1 MLSLRPM
8 RPPWEEL
15 EPASRGAVER
25 QRQAVRRVEQ
35 LATLACVAALALV
48 AWAAVESI
56 QTAVASV
63 GGVAIG
69 PAAGAGVLAVFIVLT
84 AWLIHHLQ
92 FAYLTRSSGTLL
104 LLHVLL
110 VPSLLFVPSSTAVMV
125 TAGLTRTAV
134 LLVVLNVLLLD
145 GLLLLAWRHAVK
157 GGLLFGGD
165 VPSRVVARVR
175 LLLNVSVVALAGTT
189 GLSYVQPVS
198 GMVALICL
206 LILQVAVV
214 ARGGYTLDVRSRA
227 SRTRGQ

>member
-1 MLSLRPM
+1 M

-25 QRQAVRRVEQ
+25 QRQAVRRIEQ
-35 LATLACVAALALV
+35 LATLACVAALALA
-48 AWAAVESI
+48 AWATVEAIRNS
-56 QTAVASV
+56 VAS
-63 GGVAIG
+63 GGGAAIW
-69 PAAGAGVLAVFIVLT
+69 PTAGAGGLAGLIVLT

-110 VPSLLFVPSSTAVMV
+110 VPSLLFVPSSTAVLV
-125 TAGLTRTAV
+125 TAGLTRTAMP
-134 LLVVLNVLLLD
+134 LVAVNVLLLD
-145 GLLLLAWRHAVK
+145 VVLLLAWRHAVK

-175 LLLNVSVVALAGTT
+175 LLLRTSVVAFTATA
-189 GLSYVQPVS
+189 GLSYAHPIS

-206 LILQVAVV
+206 LVLQVAVV
-214 ARGGYTLDVRSRA
+214 ARGGYTLDVHSRA
-227 SRTRGQ
+227 LHPPGQ

>member
-1 MLSLRPM
+1 M

-15 EPASRGAVER
+15 EPASRGAIER

-35 LATLACVAALALV
+35 LATLACVASLALV

-56 QTAVASV
+56 RTAVASD
-63 GGVAIG
+63 GGTAGTATAIWSV
-69 PAAGAGVLAVFIVLT
+69 AGAGALAVLIVLT

-110 VPSLLFVPSSTAVMV
+110 VPLLLFVPSSTAVLV
-125 TAGLTRTAV
+125 SAGLTRTAV
-134 LLVVLNVLLLD
+134 LLVALNVLLLD
-145 GLLLLAWRHAVK
+145 GVLLLAWSHAVK

-175 LLLNVSVVALAGTT
+175 FLLRTSVVALAATT
-189 GLSYVQPVS
+189 GLCYAHPMS
-198 GMVALICL
+198 GMVTLICL
-206 LILQVAVV
+206 LILQVALV
-214 ARGGYTLDVRSRA
+214 ARGGYTLDLRSRT
-227 SRTRGQ
+227 SRVPAQ

>member
-1 MLSLRPM
+1 M

-25 QRQAVRRVEQ
+25 QRLAVRRIEQ
-35 LATLACVAALALV
+35 LATLTCVAALALV
-48 AWAAVESI
+48 AWAAVEAIRNS
-56 QTAVASV
+56 VAS
-63 GGVAIG
+63 GGG
-69 PAAGAGVLAVFIVLT
+69 PVIWPTAGAGGLAGLIVLT

-110 VPSLLFVPSSTAVMV
+110 VPSLLLVPSSTSVLV
-125 TAGLTRTAV
+125 TAGLTRTAM
-134 LLVVLNVLLLD
+134 LLVAVNVLLLD
-145 GLLLLAWRHAVK
+145 GVLLLAWRHAVK

-175 LLLNVSVVALAGTT
+175 LLLRTSVVAFTATA
-189 GLSYVQPVS
+189 GLSYAHPIS

-214 ARGGYTLDVRSRA
+214 SRGGYTLDVHSRA
-227 SRTRGQ
+227 PHTPGQ